1 MPKIS
6 AATVVEHR
14 AAQRRALL
22 DAARDLLA
30 EAPDRVPSLA
40 DVAVRAGLA
49 RSSVYHYFGSRD
61 DLLRAVVEDMFPR
74 WNARIVAAMNT
85 VDDPAERVLAY
96 IEVNLRLVA
105 EGEHA
110 VIGVL
115 ATFTPQAFTNERMH
129 ALHQELVLPLLDAL
143 REQGRPDP
151 ELTAEFINALVY
163 KGTELI
169 ESGRSLDEVLD
180 TIRNLAALGS
190 ERTSF

>member
-30 EAPDRVPSLA
+30 EAPDRAPALG
-40 DVAVRAGLA
+40 DVAMRAGLA

-74 WNARIVAAMNT
+74 WNARIAAAMNT
-85 VDDPAERVLAY
+85 VADPAERILAY
-96 IEVNLRLVA
+96 IDVNLRLVA
-105 EGEHA
+105 DGEHA
-110 VIGVL
+110 IVGVL
-115 ATFTPQAFTNERMH
+115 ATFAPQAFTDERMH
-129 ALHQELVLPLLDAL
+129 ALHQELVLPLLEAL

-169 ESGRSLDEVLD
+169 ESGRSLDEVLG

-190 ERTSF
+190 ERSAP

>member
-1 MPKIS
+1 
-6 AATVVEHR
+6 
-14 AAQRRALL
+14 
-22 DAARDLLA
+22 
-30 EAPDRVPSLA
+30 
-40 DVAVRAGLA
+40 
-49 RSSVYHYFGSRD
+49 
-61 DLLRAVVEDMFPR
+61 MFPR
-74 WNARIVAAMNT
+74 WNAKIAAAMNA

-105 EGEHA
+105 DGEHA

-169 ESGRSLDEVLD
+169 ESGRSLDEV
-180 TIRNLAALGS
+180 RS
-190 ERTSF
+190 ERQRLFDRWAEEQAREAAESAASRAQWRPASNESGG

>member
-22 DAARDLLA
+22 DAAREYLA
-30 EAPDRVPSLA
+30 ETPDRAPSLG

-49 RSSVYHYFGSRD
+49 RTSIYHYFGSRD

-74 WNARIVAAMNT
+74 WSARIVAAMSA
-85 VDDPAERVLAY
+85 VAEPAERVLAY
-96 IEVNLRLVA
+96 IEVNLQLVA
-105 EGEHA
+105 DGEHA
-110 VIGVL
+110 IVGAL

-129 ALHQELVLPLLDAL
+129 AMHEELVLPLLDAL

-169 ESGRSLDEVLD
+169 EAGRSLDEVLG

-190 ERTSF
+190 ERTAL